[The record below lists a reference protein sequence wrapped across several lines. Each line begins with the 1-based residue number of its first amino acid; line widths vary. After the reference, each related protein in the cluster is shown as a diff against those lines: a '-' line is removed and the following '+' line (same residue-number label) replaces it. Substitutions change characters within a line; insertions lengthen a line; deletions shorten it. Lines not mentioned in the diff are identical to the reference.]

1 METNK
6 PTRDS
11 VIDYL
16 RIIGIFLAI
25 LAHCHIPDYAFEIRE
40 FDVSMLVMISG
51 ISYLLSYQRHAQ
63 EKWFTY
69 AWRRFKRL
77 VLPVWAFL
85 CIYFLFFYF
94 VFHDSFSISMIWKS
108 FALTQSGI
116 MFVWIFRVFF
126 TTALLNPFLRR
137 LSDRLTINWLILLLP
152 VFFLLNDFLFLMVTT
167 IFPGLIGKLF
177 SYLIS
182 YTVGYALLSLTG
194 MCLYRAKTM
203 RRWILFTEFF
213 FFWLICALLFRGGSM
228 QAFKNPPQLY
238 YVSYGIWMTC
248 ALYGLGKT
256 SIGKIPTHPA
266 AAFLSKQAMTI
277 YLMHILFYYILEQVP
292 FIASLHWPLFYLVL
306 LLSSV
311 LACVLFVYL
320 KDRLAACRKK

>member
-6 PTRDS
+6 QTRDAI
-11 VIDYL
+11 VDRL
-16 RIIGIFLAI
+16 RILGIFLVI
-25 LAHCHIPDYAFEIRE
+25 LAHCPIPDYVFEVRQ
-40 FDVSMLVMISG
+40 FDVAMLVMISG
-51 ISYLLSYQRHAQ
+51 MSYLLSCRRHVE
-63 EKWFTY
+63 EKWTTY
-69 AWRRFKRL
+69 VWRRFKRL
-77 VLPVWAFL
+77 VLPVWAL
-85 CIYFLFFYF
+85 LTVYFVFFYF
-94 VFHDSFSISMIWKS
+94 VFHNTFSWRFILES
-108 FALTQSGI
+108 FALTQSGV

-213 FFWLICALLFRGGSM
+213 FVWLICALLFRGGSM

-256 SIGKIPTHPA
+256 MIGKIPAHSA

-277 YLMHILFYYILEQVP
+277 YLMHILLYYILEQVP
-292 FIASLHWPLFYLVL
+292 FIASLHWALFYLVL